1 MSGAAPVL
9 RPVGP
14 GDLAALTD
22 LVRAYHDYDR
32 HPFDAPV
39 IVAAL
44 RQLCD
49 GTPYARCFFI
59 LLEGERIGYVS
70 ASYGF
75 SIEVGGLDFFL
86 DELFLEA
93 AWQGRGLGRQVL
105 ALIEDEVRKL
115 GGLRLCLEAELHNP
129 RAAHLYAT
137 SGYQEHARRLLSK
150 MITRLKNWSES

>member
-1 MSGAAPVL
+1 MPESTPAQPALV
-9 RPVGP
+9 PVGP
-14 GDLAALTD
+14 ADLAD
-22 LVRAYHDYDR
+22 LVALARAYYAYDQHDWDG
-32 HPFDAPV
+32 V
-39 IVAAL
+39 TQVAAL

-59 LLEGERIGYVS
+59 LLEGARIGYVS

-105 ALIEDEVRKL
+105 ALIEDEVRRL
-115 GGLRLCLEAELHNP
+115 GGRRLCLEAELHNP

-137 SGYQEHARRLLSK
+137 SGYHEHARRLLSK
-150 MITRLKNWSES
+150 LL

>member
-1 MSGAAPVL
+1 MSAAAPVL

-14 GDLAALTD
+14 GDLDALTG
-22 LVRAYHDYDR
+22 LARAYYAYDQHDWDG
-32 HPFDAPV
+32 V
-39 IVAAL
+39 TQVAAL

-59 LLEGERIGYVS
+59 VLDEQRIGYVS

-105 ALIEDEVRKL
+105 ALIEDEVRRL
-115 GGLRLCLEAELHNP
+115 GGRRLCLEAELHNP
-129 RAAHLYAT
+129 RAAHLYAS
-137 SGYQEHARRLLSK
+137 SGYTEHERRLLSK
-150 MITRLKNWSES
+150 LL

>member
-1 MSGAAPVL
+1 MSHPVPVL
-9 RPVGP
+9 QPVGP
-14 GDLAALTD
+14 GDLKALVA
-22 LVRAYHDYDR
+22 LARAYYAYDQHDWDG
-32 HPFDAPV
+32 V
-39 IVAAL
+39 TQVAAL

-59 LLEGERIGYVS
+59 VLDEQRIGYVS

-105 ALIEDEVRKL
+105 ALIEDEVRRL
-115 GGLRLCLEAELHNP
+115 GGRRLCLEAELHNP
-129 RAAHLYAT
+129 RAAHLYAS
-137 SGYQEHARRLLSK
+137 SGYVEHERRLLSK
-150 MITRLKNWSES
+150 LL

>member
-1 MSGAAPVL
+1 VLRPAPVL

-14 GDLAALTD
+14 GDLDALVA
-22 LVRAYHDYDR
+22 LARAYYAYDR
-32 HPFDAPV
+32 HDWDGGTQ
-39 IVAAL
+39 VAAL
-44 RQLCD
+44 QQLCP

-59 LLEGERIGYVS
+59 ALEGRRIGYVS

-86 DELFLEA
+86 DEFFLEE

-105 ALIEDEVRKL
+105 ALVEEEVRRL

-129 RAAHLYAT
+129 RAAHLYAS
-137 SGYQEHARRLLSK
+137 SGYEEHERRLLSK
-150 MITRLKNWSES
+150 LL